1 MVCQVLKY
9 TMSFRFGYIWFTTD
23 RGLSRYDGY
32 SFENFDS
39 DDGLPENVVFDF
51 YPIQNGEIWC
61 STISSQ
67 LFKIT
72 GDRPQFIPYKF
83 NDILFENAANFITTE
98 VYFAPSGESYFRFHH
113 TGGYLKLSRKGRVLN
128 KPQLPG
134 KERQLNVVSKVLIDD
149 TAEPFFF

>member
-1 MVCQVLKY
+1 MSKLLAILFSLFPLSYMLAQNHAMVNYTVTDGLPSSQVY
-9 TMSFRFGYIWFTTD
+9 DVIQDRFGYIWFTTD

-83 NDILFENAANFITTE
+83 NDILFENAANFITT
-98 VYFAPSGESYFRFHH
+98 GE
-113 TGGYLKLSRKGRVLN
+113 
-128 KPQLPG
+128 
-134 KERQLNVVSKVLIDD
+134 VLIDD